1 MTRIIGGQCRG
12 MSLRVPT
19 RGTRPTSDRV
29 REALFST
36 VEAWM
41 HREGLVWSDMHVLD
55 LCAGSGA
62 VGLEAA
68 SRGAASVTL
77 YEDDRAAFEVLR
89 ANVDAVKASCG
100 AMSDISAVRGDAR
113 RLRAV
118 RSVNLVYLDP
128 PYSTPDID
136 VFLAAL
142 AVPSVLD
149 KDALVV
155 VERSAKSDSP
165 WTLGWEGAND
175 RGYGDT
181 RLWYG
186 HHVASNDRG
195 EGPLWAGRSDA

>member
-1 MTRIIGGQCRG
+1 M
-12 MSLRVPT
+12 
-19 RGTRPTSDRV
+19 
-29 REALFST
+29 
-36 VEAWM
+36 
-41 HREGLVWSDMHVLD
+41 WSDMHVLD

-68 SRGAASVTL
+68 SRGAASVTF
-77 YEDDRAAFEVLR
+77 YEDDRTAFEVLR
-89 ANVDAVKASCG
+89 ANVDAVTASIG
-100 AMSDISAVRGDAR
+100 AMSEVSVVRADAR

-128 PYSTPDID
+128 PYSTLDVD
-136 VFLAAL
+136 VFLEAL

-149 KDALVV
+149 EGALVV

-165 WTLGWEGAND
+165 WPPGWEGAND

-186 HHVASNDRG
+186 HHVVSDDRG
-195 EGPLWAGRSDA
+195 DGPLVVGRADA

>member
-1 MTRIIGGQCRG
+1 MTRIIGGECRG

-41 HREGLVWSDMHVLD
+41 HRRGLTWSDMHVLD
-55 LCAGSGA
+55 MCAGSGA

-77 YEDDRAAFEVLR
+77 YEDDRSAFDVLR
-89 ANVDAVKASCG
+89 ANVDAVKAARG
-100 AMSDISAVRGDAR
+100 GPAEISAVRGDAR
-113 RLRAV
+113 RLRVGGSA
-118 RSVNLVYLDP
+118 NLVYLDP
-128 PYSTPDID
+128 PYASPN
-136 VFLAAL
+136 VEAFLEAL
-142 AVPSVLD
+142 AVPSVLEA
-149 KDALVV
+149 DALVI

-165 WTLGWEGAND
+165 WTPGWVAIND

-186 HHVASNDRG
+186 HHVIRDVRG
-195 EGPLWAGRSDA
+195 DGPLDAGRSDA